1 MPGSAR
7 DFALGLLER
16 MPQVA
21 NNPNAQS
28 MVDVIRSGD
37 SKRGERI
44 ARNLCDTYGTKP
56 EDAVRQAQQ
65 FFHIQ

>member
-7 DFALGLLER
+7 DFALGLLGR

-21 NNPNAQS
+21 DNPNAQS
-28 MVDVIRSGD
+28 MIEAIRSGD
-37 SKRGERI
+37 SKRGEQI
-44 ARNLCDTYGTKP
+44 ARNLCDTYGVRP
-56 EDAVRQAQQ
+56 EDAVRQARQ

>member
-1 MPGSAR
+1 MPVSAR
-7 DFALGLLER
+7 DFALGLMGR

-28 MVDVIRSGD
+28 MIGVIRSGD
-37 SKRGERI
+37 SKRGEQI
-44 ARNLCDTYGTKP
+44 ARNLCDTYGIKP
-56 EDAVRQAQQ
+56 EDAVRQARQ

>member
-1 MPGSAR
+1 
-7 DFALGLLER
+7 

-37 SKRGERI
+37 SKRGEQI
-44 ARNLCDTYGTKP
+44 ARNLCDTYGVKP

>member
-7 DFALGLLER
+7 DFALGLLGH
-16 MPQVA
+16 MPQVT

-28 MVDVIRSGD
+28 MIEVIRSGD
-37 SKRGERI
+37 SKRGEQI
-44 ARNLCDTYGTKP
+44 ARNMCDTYGVKP